1 MLATVL
7 MLERAV
13 RGFYTSGAYW
23 MPVTRGQLNHGE
35 EPGSPE
41 DAFAI
46 SLFCQLSWQYITVG
60 SCVGN

>member
-46 SLFCQLSWQYITVG
+46 SLFC
-60 SCVGN
+60 